1 MKDFDHIMSVWQ
13 GQPKQD
19 QLSVDEVLRQVKK
32 GIRSITSQLYW
43 GIVAMG
49 AVLVLTFLI
58 LFFFVFQSWLT
69 YVGISIML
77 VTMLLY
83 AVMIIRNYRILN
95 KRDSTLNPT
104 EYLQDLKEYQ
114 KNRAKVAGWFY
125 YLYVLLISLGLS
137 LYFVEVLRNSTILYR
152 TLVYG
157 LTFVWIMFLT
167 FYYKKRIFKNEEEK
181 LNLIIEKLERLQGQ
195 FE

>member
-1 MKDFDHIMSVWQ
+1 MKDFDHLMSVWQ

-19 QLSVDEVLRQVKK
+19 QLSVDEVLKQVKK

-43 GIVAMG
+43 GIVAMV
-49 AVLVLTFLI
+49 AVLALTFI
-58 LFFFVFQSWLT
+58 ITIFFVFQWLT
-69 YVGISIML
+69 YVGLFIML
-77 VTMLLY
+77 ITMMVY

-95 KRDSTLNPT
+95 KRDATINPS

-114 KNRAKVAGWFY
+114 KNRTKIAGWFY

-137 LYFVEVLRNSTILYR
+137 LYFVEVLKNSTIYYKI
-152 TLVYG
+152 LVYG
-157 LTFVWIMFLT
+157 FTITWVFFLT

>member
-1 MKDFDHIMSVWQ
+1 MKDFDHLMSVWQ
-13 GQPKQD
+13 AQPKQD

-49 AVLVLTFLI
+49 AVLALTFLI

-69 YVGISIML
+69 YVGITIML

-83 AVMIIRNYRILN
+83 SIMIIRNYRILN

-137 LYFVEVLRNSTILYR
+137 LYLVEVLRNSTILYKV
-152 TLVYG
+152 LVYG

-181 LNLIIEKLERLQGQ
+181 LILIIEKLERLQGQ
-195 FE
+195 LE

>member
-19 QLSVDEVLRQVKK
+19 QLSVDEVLKQVKK

-43 GIVAMG
+43 GIVFMVG
-49 AVLVLTFLI
+49 VLVLTFVI
-58 LFFFVFQSWLT
+58 MFFFVFQSWLT

-95 KRDSTLNPT
+95 KHDATQNPT
-104 EYLQDLKEYQ
+104 GYLQDLKDYQ
-114 KNRAKVAGWFY
+114 KNRAKIVGWFY

-137 LYFVEVLRNSTILYR
+137 LYFVEVLKSATIYYKIM
-152 TLVYG
+152 VYG
-157 LTFVWIMFLT
+157 LTVVWILFLT

>member
-1 MKDFDHIMSVWQ
+1 MKDFDHLMSVWQ

-19 QLSVDEVLRQVKK
+19 QLSVDEVLKQVKK

-43 GIVAMG
+43 GIVTMV
-49 AVLVLTFLI
+49 AVLALTFLI

-69 YVGISIML
+69 YVGILIML

-83 AVMIIRNYRILN
+83 AILIIRNYRILN
-95 KRDSTLNPT
+95 KRDSTVNPT
-104 EYLQDLKEYQ
+104 EYLQDLKIYQ
-114 KNRAKVAGWFY
+114 KNRAKIAGWFY
-125 YLYVLLISLGLS
+125 YLYVLLISFGLS
-137 LYFVEVLRNSTILYR
+137 LYFVEVLHNSTIYYKI
-152 TLVYG
+152 LVYG
-157 LTFVWIMFLT
+157 LTITWILFLT

>member
-1 MKDFDHIMSVWQ
+1 MKDFDHLMSVWQ
-13 GQPKQD
+13 AQPKQD

-49 AVLVLTFLI
+49 AVLALTFLI

-69 YVGISIML
+69 YVGITIML

-83 AVMIIRNYRILN
+83 SIMIIRNYRILN

-137 LYFVEVLRNSTILYR
+137 LYFVEVLRNSTLLYR
-152 TLVYG
+152 VLVYG

>member
-1 MKDFDHIMSVWQ
+1 MKDFDHLMSVWQ
-13 GQPKQD
+13 AQPKQD
-19 QLSVDEVLRQVKK
+19 QLSVDDVLRQVKK

-49 AVLVLTFLI
+49 AVLMLTFLI

-77 VTMLLY
+77 LTMLLY
-83 AVMIIRNYRILN
+83 SIIIIHNYRILN
-95 KRDSTLNPT
+95 KRDSTLNPS

-114 KNRAKVAGWFY
+114 KNRAKIVGWFY
-125 YLYVLLISLGLS
+125 YTYVLLISLGLS
-137 LYFVEVLRNSTILYR
+137 LYFVEVLRNSTVLYKL
-152 TLVYG
+152 LVYG
-157 LTFVWIMFLT
+157 LTFVWILFLT

>member
-1 MKDFDHIMSVWQ
+1 MKDFDHLMSVWQ
-13 GQPKQD
+13 AQPKQD
-19 QLSVDEVLRQVKK
+19 QLSVDEVLKQVKK

-43 GIVAMG
+43 GVVAMI
-49 AVLVLTFLI
+49 AMLALTFCI

-69 YVGISIML
+69 YVGITIML
-77 VTMLLY
+77 ITMLLY

-95 KRDSTLNPT
+95 KRDSTINPT

-114 KNRAKVAGWFY
+114 KKRAKIVGWFY

-137 LYFVEVLRNSTILYR
+137 LYFVEVLKGASLYYKIM
-152 TLVYG
+152 VYG
-157 LTFVWIMFLT
+157 LTLIWIFFLT

>member
-1 MKDFDHIMSVWQ
+1 MKDFDHLMSVWQ
-13 GQPKQD
+13 AQPKQD

-49 AVLVLTFLI
+49 AVLALTFLI

-69 YVGISIML
+69 YVGITIML

-83 AVMIIRNYRILN
+83 SIMIIRNYRILN

-137 LYFVEVLRNSTILYR
+137 LYFVEVLRNSTILYKV
-152 TLVYG
+152 LVYG